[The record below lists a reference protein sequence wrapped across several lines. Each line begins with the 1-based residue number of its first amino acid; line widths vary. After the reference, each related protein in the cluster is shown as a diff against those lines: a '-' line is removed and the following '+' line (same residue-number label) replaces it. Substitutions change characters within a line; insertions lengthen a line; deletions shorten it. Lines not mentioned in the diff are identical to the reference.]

1 MKPCGVV
8 IVEDPG
14 FQSPSARAHGLAA
27 LQHVANRP
35 IVHHVLDELEC
46 AGVDDVVVACSTELA
61 GEVRS
66 CVAGRDPRGRTEVR
80 IVEQPAPIDL
90 AQGLILAAPEV
101 GAAPCI
107 VHVASGLLG
116 EPLLPFLAHL
126 DTDTPDVVL
135 IVHQGRAPDGR
146 LSAATQEMLHV
157 ADFDPERA
165 ALGLAGVCLFG
176 PGALGQVAA
185 AGWPVDG
192 ELDLTHVAAR
202 ISAAGGGLHVRRG
215 NTWRRYAGSSLDL
228 LELNRIVLDQLQI
241 DQRRHEDN
249 GNRIEGRVQI
259 HKGASIHAS
268 VIIGPAVIGADAC
281 IADAYIG
288 PYTSVGAK
296 ARIEGAEI
304 ERSIVAAG
312 ASISHIGCRLA
323 GSVIGR
329 DARVFRDFSLPRA
342 MRLRVADGAEVAVC

>member
-61 GEVRS
+61 GEVPQLRGRPRSTRSRRGANCRAAGSDRS
-66 CVAGRDPRGRTEVR
+66 CPGADPRRSR
-80 IVEQPAPIDL
+80 SRR
-90 AQGLILAAPEV
+90 
-101 GAAPCI
+101 GALHRAS
-107 VHVASGLLG
+107 ASGLLG

-185 AGWPVDG
+185 ADG
-192 ELDLTHVAAR
+192 RSTASLT
-202 ISAAGGGLHVRRG
+202 
-215 NTWRRYAGSSLDL
+215 
-228 LELNRIVLDQLQI
+228 
-241 DQRRHEDN
+241 
-249 GNRIEGRVQI
+249 
-259 HKGASIHAS
+259 
-268 VIIGPAVIGADAC
+268 
-281 IADAYIG
+281 
-288 PYTSVGAK
+288 
-296 ARIEGAEI
+296 
-304 ERSIVAAG
+304 
-312 ASISHIGCRLA
+312 
-323 GSVIGR
+323 
-329 DARVFRDFSLPRA
+329 
-342 MRLRVADGAEVAVC
+342 